1 MRLAIFALF
10 LCIALG
16 GCATYKQHSQCE
28 SPASRTVALMPFS
41 SIAKGVSGQQAAN
54 WVALEFIEKGY
65 TVIDSSFTTTTVSE
79 AKFYES
85 GLSNEVR
92 SAFLAK
98 NITTLVFGNINEFTC
113 QIIDYTNFYGG
124 MNSKNRCTVSL
135 AAKMVD
141 IATGKLLWELIL
153 RDSAEDKNLTAED
166 LMKQLIVRTNI
177 SGTLPA
183 PAVASKEL
191 SKEPPKEPAK

>member
-41 SIAKGVSGQQAAN
+41 SIVKGVSGQQAAN

-113 QIIDYTNFYGG
+113 QTIDSTNFYGG
-124 MNSKNRCTVSL
+124 LNSTNRCTVSL

-141 IATGKLLWELIL
+141 IASGKLLWELIL
-153 RDSAEDKNLTAED
+153 RDSAEDKNLTAGD
-166 LMKQLIVRTNI
+166 LMKQLIIRTNI
-177 SGTLPA
+177 SRTLPA
-183 PAVASKEL
+183 PAVAPKEL

>member
-1 MRLAIFALF
+1 MRFAIFALF

-41 SIAKGVSGQQAAN
+41 SIAKGVTGQQAAN

-113 QIIDYTNFYGG
+113 QTIDYTTFYGG
-124 MNSKNRCTVSL
+124 LNSKSRCTVSL

-141 IATGKLLWELIL
+141 ITTGKLLWELIL
-153 RDSAEDKNLTAED
+153 RDSAEDKNLTAGD
-166 LMKQLIVRTNI
+166 LMKQLLIRTNI
-177 SGTLPA
+177 AGTLPA
-183 PAVASKEL
+183 PAVA
-191 SKEPPKEPAK
+191 PKEPAKEPVK

>member
-1 MRLAIFALF
+1 MRFAIFAF
-10 LCIALG
+10 SLCITLT
-16 GCATYKQHSQCE
+16 GCATYRQHSQCE
-28 SPASRTVALMPFS
+28 TPVSSTVALMPFS
-41 SIAKGVSGQQAAN
+41 SIAKGATGQQAAN
-54 WVALEFIEKGY
+54 WVALELVDKGY

-113 QIIDYTNFYGG
+113 QTIDYTTFYGG
-124 MNSKNRCTVSL
+124 LNSKSRCTVSL

-153 RDSAEDKNLTAED
+153 RDSAEDKNLTAGD
-166 LMKQLIVRTNI
+166 LMKQLLIRTNI
-177 SGTLPA
+177 AGTLPA
-183 PAVASKEL
+183 PAVA
-191 SKEPPKEPAK
+191 PKEPAKEPVK